1 MINGSKSTTS
11 GENSL
16 VHAKINDAVQSA
28 QMRRL
33 DSAMNI
39 RFLGSEIA
47 LQIIFKVAAVYLVP
61 VEER

>member
-16 VHAKINDAVQSA
+16 VHSKINDTDQSA

-33 DSAMNI
+33 FSAMDI
-39 RFLGSEIA
+39 RCLGSEIA
-47 LQIIFKVAAVYLVP
+47 LQITFNVAAVCLVP
-61 VEER
+61 LEER

>member
-16 VHAKINDAVQSA
+16 VHAKINDADQSA

-33 DSAMNI
+33 VSVIDFRS
-39 RFLGSEIA
+39 LGSEIA
-47 LQIIFKVAAVYLVP
+47 LQITFNVAAVCWVP